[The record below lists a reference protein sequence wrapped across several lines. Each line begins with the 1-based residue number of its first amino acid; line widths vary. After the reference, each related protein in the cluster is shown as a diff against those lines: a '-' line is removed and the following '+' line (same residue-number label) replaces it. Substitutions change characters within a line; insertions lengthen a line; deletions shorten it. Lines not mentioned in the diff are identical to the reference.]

1 MNNIKFVSYTG
12 VFPNLCRGVLT
23 LIIDGK
29 EVKFGHEIEDFIF
42 NENTKKFECKNNN
55 FDRFWES
62 GGEAS
67 IDSDNNSYCYS
78 GEWIIN
84 KEELPEQYRK
94 YSEKITEIFN
104 KYVPHGCCGGCV

>member
-84 KEELPEQYRK
+84 K
-94 YSEKITEIFN
+94 
-104 KYVPHGCCGGCV
+104 